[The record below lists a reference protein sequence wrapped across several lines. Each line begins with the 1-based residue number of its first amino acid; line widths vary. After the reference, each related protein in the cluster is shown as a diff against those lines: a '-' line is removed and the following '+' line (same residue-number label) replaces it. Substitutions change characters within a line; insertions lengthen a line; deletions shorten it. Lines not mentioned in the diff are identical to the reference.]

1 MKMRLIPLHA
11 LPLGA
16 LFALV
21 FAAGGHAQSAPAAAP
36 KRWTVE
42 DVLAMKTVSDVAI
55 SPDGKRVAYVVTIRD
70 REANAN
76 KSDIWV
82 VPTDGGTPVQVT
94 HGPGVDRAPQWAGDG
109 SWLAFLTDRGD
120 GKRLQ
125 VYGIDPSGGEAW
137 PVTKHETAV
146 SSFRISPNGQRIAY
160 LATSAVARADQ
171 DLERERGRPI
181 VVDSAYATEWTRLWS
196 AALVNRA
203 AGEPHAG
210 SPERLHVTNVAWG
223 PDSRA
228 VAWSAR
234 PSPNLR
240 ASESSVVY
248 AQSEPGADARKVM
261 DVPGGADVA
270 GWPNDLGLIVSASGK
285 RSSTDNNRLWLV
297 PITGEAAVALT
308 DSVDE
313 HAVLVAGNARELL
326 IEAAART
333 GRALYRIPLVNGRAA
348 SPQRLTDST
357 RFYSSFSA
365 ARTGGAV
372 AFLAETAV
380 QPPDVYVSTGTTF
393 SPKRLTT
400 VNPQASTFAYGE
412 QRVISWRSRA
422 DSERIEGIL
431 SLPVDY
437 QAGTRVPLL
446 VVIHGGPAGVSANR
460 YPSVRGAYPIPVFTS
475 LGYAVLQPNYRGS
488 TGYGQRFRG
497 LNVGDIMGKDWVD
510 VNSGVDAVIR
520 MGVVDTTKMGI
531 MGWSFGGFHTFWGI
545 TQTRRFSAAS
555 AGAGANDLTSF
566 YSQTDISESLGMLLA
581 AAPWEN
587 PDRYLERSAY
597 RFAKNVT
604 TPLLIQVGD
613 ADRRVP
619 PAQSIQFY
627 EAMKGI
633 GKAPVKLVMYPGQQH
648 GIEDPRLSRDLMQ
661 RNVAWFSYWIPVT
674 GNKPPVRV
682 AGTGMP

>member
-1 MKMRLIPLHA
+1 MKTRLLSRATRLLSPV
-11 LPLGA
+11 
-16 LFALV
+16 FALV
-21 FAAGGHAQSAPAAAP
+21 ISSSVAAQNAPVTP
-36 KRWTVE
+36 KRWTVD

-55 SPDGKRVAYVVTIRD
+55 SPDGKRVAYVVTARD
-70 REANAN
+70 REDNVN

-82 VPTDGGTPVQVT
+82 VPVDGGAPVQVT
-94 HGPGVDRAPQWAGDG
+94 YGPRVDRAPQWVGDG
-109 SWLAFLTDRGD
+109 SWLAFLSDRGE
-120 GKRLQ
+120 GRRMQ
-125 VYGIDPSGGEAW
+125 VYGIDPTGGEAW

-146 SSFRISPNGQRIAY
+146 SSFRMAPNGQRIAF
-160 LATSAVARADQ
+160 LATAPAARADQ

-181 VVDSAYATEWTRLWS
+181 VVDSAYAVEWTRLWS
-196 AALVNRA
+196 APIANRA
-203 AGEPHAG
+203 AGETRVG
-210 SPERLHVTNVAWG
+210 SPERLHVTALVWG

-228 VAWSAR
+228 VAWTAR
-234 PSPNLR
+234 PSPLQR
-240 ASESSVVY
+240 ASEQSAVY
-248 AQSEPGADARKVM
+248 AQSEPGADARKIV
-261 DVPGGADVA
+261 DLPGGANVA
-270 GWPNDLGLIVSASGK
+270 GWPNELGLLVSASGK
-285 RSSTDNNRLWLV
+285 RMSTDNDRLWLV
-297 PITGEAAVALT
+297 PITGEAPVSLT
-308 DSVDE
+308 DSLDE
-313 HAVLVAGNARELL
+313 NAVFVAGNARELL
-326 IEAAART
+326 VEAAVRT
-333 GRALYRIPLVNGRAA
+333 GRALYRIPLAGGRAA
-348 SPQRLTDST
+348 GPPQRLSDST
-357 RFYSSFSA
+357 RFYTNFSA
-365 ARTGGAV
+365 ARSGGAV
-372 AFLAETAV
+372 AFLAETAT
-380 QPPDVYVSTGTTF
+380 QPPDVHVTTGASF
-393 SPKRLTT
+393 SPRRLTT
-400 VNPQASTFAYGE
+400 VNPAAATFAYGD

-446 VVIHGGPAGVSANR
+446 VVIHGGPAGVSSNR
-460 YPSVRGAYPIPVFTS
+460 HASVRGAYPIPVFTS
-475 LGYAVLQPNYRGS
+475 MGYAVLQPNYRGS

-497 LNVGDIMGKDWVD
+497 LNVGDIMGKDWID

-520 MGVVDTTKMGI
+520 MGMVDTTKMGI

-627 EAMKGI
+627 EAVKGI
-633 GKAPVKLVMYPGQQH
+633 GKTPVKLVLYPGQPH